1 MEADGKELF
10 LLISRESFDYWLT
23 YVFVHF
29 LNNTKYF
36 LNKTFLF

>member
-10 LLISRESFDYWLT
+10 LLISRESFDYWVT

-29 LNNTKYF
+29 LKTKYF